1 MRFARIA
8 KVVKLSLS
16 PMKSIWWDHSTP
28 AQSNNGMSNA
38 HWKTICKATEH
49 RQLHVLVRL
58 HQFVQY
64 IKNLAREDDSF
75 FFASLATS
83 LIPSTWLWK

>member
-38 HWKTICKATEH
+38 HRKTICKATEH
-49 RQLHVLVRL
+49 RQLHCPRP
-58 HQFVQY
+58 
-64 IKNLAREDDSF
+64 
-75 FFASLATS
+75 TS
-83 LIPSTWLWK
+83 SVCSVYQKPSERG